1 MTRKSHH
8 FPVFVSAADVKGDGD
23 VAGGAGAGD
32 AVGAGLRGWLIMH
45 WSKGGAPTASSK
57 SAWAWLAAQSAS
69 SSVFFNWMTRCW
81 ACKSRV
87 RSACPC

>member
-32 AVGAGLRGWLIMH
+32 AVGRAQRLVDHALEQGRRPHGQQQVSLGLAGCPERIE
-45 WSKGGAPTASSK
+45 
-57 SAWAWLAAQSAS
+57 
-69 SSVFFNWMTRCW
+69 SVFFNWMTRCW